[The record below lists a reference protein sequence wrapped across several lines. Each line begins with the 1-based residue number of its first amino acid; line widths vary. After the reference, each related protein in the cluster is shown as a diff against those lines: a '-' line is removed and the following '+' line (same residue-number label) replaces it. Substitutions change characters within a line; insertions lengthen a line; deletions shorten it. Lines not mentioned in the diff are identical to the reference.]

1 MEVEHKSRPVVE
13 KASDKPPAKPAKTK
27 SAKKVKDPEAEK
39 RRAQRL
45 GHLSR
50 APGKCPLGAC
60 DQMVFPSGLLVHL
73 LHKHSR
79 DPNCTVATIYD
90 NQPMRLSLD
99 PRSFRGGVPQCLAIL
114 LYAGVDGKRRTE
126 PGRRQMSFPNAGL
139 LNDRRR
145 YENHL
150 TMALMICKTTFYALL
165 ADKELEND
173 LAALNPTTSGLYV
186 IWVVAPITTR
196 RIFYTLTAF
205 DRYYMQSR
213 SVIRKVRNYTHSQ
226 NPSDFLPG
234 ESDYLLLRE
243 AEAMTMLDGRQ
254 FLNGRHC
261 FDPRLNNMGALTPG
275 IQLELIIHDHPST
288 SVMQERTS
296 RQLFETYNIPNA
308 RMPRNKFNL
317 FRGVNGKLTLGRKPL
332 SADKDRARE
341 AGLKSGKHEEQR
353 IGKRHPK
360 RPKDGGVD
368 RSEKSGAITKIRLHK
383 KHTERSKGGL
393 EEVMKKAHADI
404 YLAESHLTFNIND
417 MRVGGI
423 EGGIEGGSAF
433 SKDSSPPVSS
443 PAGHIASE
451 LLSCSMDDSLTSGHD
466 YCIASFDGYK
476 TSSKP
481 DSNDSYKTYA
491 QEGYQLNF
499 PEDFFRNSGSQVSGE
514 TLGKIPSG
522 YKDSSEESLPEKY
535 SGRCQNRQVRNRA
548 CSLLSSLLDS
558 STSSKIYSPFPA
570 HFASEPKI
578 VEVPA
583 PPPSL
588 LISHNEETKENIQP
602 SKKSESSEE
611 SLPEKY
617 TRCYQKNL
625 KKRSFPQECKED
637 IKGPTPSNPKLAKS
651 SDDDVTKE
659 RRRNRAS
666 RQLDDLFIL
675 KEREWESASL
685 QGAGFLIEPIRNPQT
700 LSPEAI
706 PSQNA
711 TATESAIKPVPCPME
726 KVREAVMRT
735 VKDALL
741 LAAKETI
748 LMDVDLPVISN
759 SEPDLNRDNEEA
771 DAEVEFNQE
780 TEEPLAKPEEEIPTT
795 SGNNLTIPTG
805 LALTLEET
813 SGSDWDQP

>member
-1 MEVEHKSRPVVE
+1 MEVEQQGSRPVVE
-13 KASDKPPAKPAKTK
+13 KASSKTPSKTPSKSSKTK
-27 SAKKVKDPEAEK
+27 STKKVKDPEAEK
-39 RRAQRL
+39 RRTQRL

-73 LHKHSR
+73 LHKHTR
-79 DPNCTVATIYD
+79 DPNCMVATIYD

-99 PRSFRGGVPQCLAIL
+99 PRSFRAGVPQCLAIL

-196 RIFYTLTAF
+196 RIYYTLTAF

-254 FLNGRHC
+254 FLDSRHC
-261 FDPRLNNMGALTPG
+261 YDPQLRNMGALSPG
-275 IQLELIIHDHPST
+275 IQLELIVHDHPVT
-288 SVMQERTS
+288 SSLQERTS
-296 RQLFETYNIPNA
+296 RQLYETYSAPNA

-332 SADKDRARE
+332 AADKDRARE
-341 AGLKSGKHEEQR
+341 SGLKSGKHEEQR
-353 IGKRHPK
+353 IGKRLPK
-360 RPKDGGVD
+360 RTKEGGVE
-368 RSEKSGAITKIRLHK
+368 RSEKSGAITKNRHHK
-383 KHTERSKGGL
+383 KRTERSKGGL
-393 EEVMKKAHADI
+393 EEIMKKAHADI
-404 YLAESHLTFNIND
+404 YLAESHLPYNVND
-417 MRVGGI
+417 LGV
-423 EGGIEGGSAF
+423 EGMEGCSAL
-433 SKDSSPPVSS
+433 SKDSSLPVSTGLNAT
-443 PAGHIASE
+443 PE
-451 LLSCSMDDSLTSGHD
+451 FLPCSMADSITSPND
-466 YCIASFDGYK
+466 YSIASFEGFK
-476 TSSKP
+476 TSSKL
-481 DSNDSYKTYA
+481 DSNDSFKAYA
-491 QEGYQLNF
+491 EEPFQLNF
-499 PEDFFRNSGSQVSGE
+499 SEDFFKNSGSQVSGGGAM
-514 TLGKIPSG
+514 GKNPAS

-535 SGRCQNRQVRNRA
+535 SGRCQGQGQVRNRA

-558 STSSKIYSPFPA
+558 STSSKIYSPFPV
-570 HFASEPKI
+570 HFNDFQT
-578 VEVPA
+578 VEVPS
-583 PPPSL
+583 PPSL
-588 LISHNEETKENIQP
+588 LIPHSEETKENIQP

-625 KKRSFPQECKED
+625 KRPYPQEYDDD
-637 IKGPTPSNPKLAKS
+637 IKGPSQPKMTKS
-651 SDDDVTKE
+651 SDDDMLKE
-659 RRRNRAS
+659 RRRNRGS
-666 RQLDDLFIL
+666 RQLDELFIL

-685 QGAGFLIEPIRNPQT
+685 KGAGFLIEPIRSPQT
-700 LSPEAI
+700 LSRETI
-706 PSQNA
+706 QSQNA

-741 LAAKETI
+741 MAAKETI
-748 LMDVDLPVISN
+748 LMDVDLPLISN
-759 SEPDLNRDNEEA
+759 SEPNSNPDQAN
-771 DAEVEFNQE
+771 AEVELNPE
-780 TEEPLAKPEEEIPTT
+780 TEEPIAQLEEEYPTT
-795 SGNNLTIPTG
+795 SGNNLPIATG